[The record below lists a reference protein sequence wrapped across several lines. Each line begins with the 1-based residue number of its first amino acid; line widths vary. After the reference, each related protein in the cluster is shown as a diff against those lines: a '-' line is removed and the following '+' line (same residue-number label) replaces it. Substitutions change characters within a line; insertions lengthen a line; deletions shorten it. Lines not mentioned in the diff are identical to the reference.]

1 MTKWQYS
8 NPVEIFLKC
17 NNQPTDSDCRNDAKK
32 CTRKNWDATTA
43 PTWSASVPASAPLW
57 HPRCGLRRIARGPQK
72 LQQQQQ
78 RALGKNSKNFY
89 KNSLRRIMTGFR
101 NLIGQWLPMQ
111 FENTLWSRLTVVI
124 WRRAGTQSNAA
135 QDLLFCAA
143 TKRGKWCTGF
153 GLRRLE
159 MRSPSNMHCS
169 GCTNKQL
176 MLFVNFCGW
185 WPFIMEGD
193 KTLLT
198 SQCTAIASH
207 AVIVNFLEIGS
218 DKSNGWG

>member
-1 MTKWQYS
+1 MTQ
-8 NPVEIFLKC
+8 
-17 NNQPTDSDCRNDAKK
+17 
-32 CTRKNWDATTA
+32 KN
-43 PTWSASVPASAPLW
+43 
-57 HPRCGLRRIARGPQK
+57 ARGKIEMQQQLQHDRHQFQHQLHFGILGAGSEESRGAPQK

-198 SQCTAIASH
+198 SQCTAIASY